1 MVYYGTEAG
10 MWGADDPCD
19 RMPMVWPDMKF
30 EPQAAD
36 PRGRDRPPQ
45 TVAFDQGMFDFY
57 RAAIALRQ
65 RFSCLRKGAIEF
77 LPADDGA
84 KFLAF
89 RRTDGPDELLVGFNR
104 GDAAFTWRVPT
115 PKGSTLSQAFTASGE
130 FDKIAIK
137 PEGDVTLVT
146 LPPLEGVVLSVTR
159 PE

>member
-1 MVYYGTEAG
+1 
-10 MWGADDPCD
+10 
-19 RMPMVWPDMKF
+19 
-30 EPQAAD
+30 
-36 PRGRDRPPQ
+36 
-45 TVAFDQGMFDFY
+45 MFDFY

-65 RFSCLRKGAIEF
+65 RFPCLRKGTIEF
-77 LPADDGA
+77 LPADDDA

-89 RRTDGPDELLVGFNR
+89 RRTEGSEELLVGFNR

-146 LPPLEGVVLSVTR
+146 LPPLEGIVLSVTR